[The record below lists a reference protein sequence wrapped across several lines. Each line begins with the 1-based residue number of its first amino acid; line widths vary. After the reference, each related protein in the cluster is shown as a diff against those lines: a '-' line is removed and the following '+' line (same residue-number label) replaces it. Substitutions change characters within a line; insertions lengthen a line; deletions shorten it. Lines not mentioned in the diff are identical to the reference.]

1 MDRVIAVVVKI
12 KLRRMENQIWRWV
25 RSSLKFHFGGDEV
38 VLLQLTVLVVIIAR
52 GWNAKE
58 PVGDREEGGQAILLQ

>member
-52 GWNAKE
+52 G
-58 PVGDREEGGQAILLQ
+58 

>member
-25 RSSLKFHFGGDEV
+25 RSSRKFHFGGDEI

-52 GWNAKE
+52 G
-58 PVGDREEGGQAILLQ
+58 